1 MVLQS
6 LERDQ
11 IECAV
16 CLRFPTTNNQVEY
29 EALLM
34 GRDLV
39 KVMKATSIIIRSD
52 FQVIVGH
59 VNEDY
64 ETKGEQMKKYLSLFK
79 KWMGLSFAVE
89 LVQILREENKQA
101 DRLSKAV
108 FAEHMTIS
116 SQVLSFIQYSP
127 AIEEIDV

>member
-1 MVLQS
+1 
-6 LERDQ
+6 
-11 IECAV
+11 
-16 CLRFPTTNNQVEY
+16 
-29 EALLM
+29 
-34 GRDLV
+34 
-39 KVMKATSIIIRSD
+39 
-52 FQVIVGH
+52 
-59 VNEDY
+59 
-64 ETKGEQMKKYLSLFK
+64 MKKYLSLFK

-101 DRLSKAV
+101 DRLSKVV